1 MFGEAAPS
9 LIPQLARLLRTAL
22 ETELAELGLTTQQ
35 GAVLMRVALGENT
48 QIQLAQLV
56 GTDTAGMSRLVDRL
70 VAKGLVTR
78 EANPDDRRSS
88 VVVPTEA
95 GRALLPRV
103 MPLYGKVGGQL
114 LDGFTEE
121 EKDRAADLLLR
132 MRENLRAL
140 GPTKAERPPLAGS
153 L

>member
-22 ETELAELGLTTQQ
+22 EAELDELGLTTQQ

-95 GRALLPRV
+95 GKALLPWV
-103 MPLYGKVGGQL
+103 MPLYGKVGARL

-121 EKDRAADLLLR
+121 EKDQATALLLR
-132 MRENLRAL
+132 MRENLRAP
-140 GPTKAERPPLAGS
+140 GSHSTK
-153 L
+153 